1 MDFLH
6 ENRIVKLTNLE
17 ISLLN
22 FLALNPEKT
31 ISREMILKNLD
42 LNPKERDL
50 NHRNVDVQ
58 ITRLRKK
65 IEQDPKNPRPL
76 KTVRGRGYRFLP

>member
-1 MDFLH
+1 MELYH
-6 ENRIVKLTNLE
+6 ENRLIKLTNLE

-65 IEQDPKNPRPL
+65 IEQDPKNPRHL